1 MPARAPRFTVK
12 PTLLAIL
19 LAFPAQQA
27 LATAC
32 TWNPASGNWATA
44 GNWSC
49 AIVPG
54 INDDAL
60 IAAGNAVTIDAAQ
73 AVRNLNNGGGVNID
87 AFLLTLSGA
96 GSTTNTGTINVGSA
110 STAALQVSA
119 GHNIANTGGI
129 INIANGSVL
138 NQFGSTITGGT
149 ISTTGT
155 GKVVG
160 FNDNS
165 NFLTGVT
172 LNGTLDLATGTGIER
187 VTGGLTLNGAVN
199 INNNS
204 ILSFNGDQILSGSGS
219 IVLGNTGA
227 SNRALGLEGN
237 TTLTI
242 GSNIVVRGEN
252 GTLGQAYLSGGT
264 QSLINNGR
272 ISADVSGGTFNLA
285 PSHGVTNN
293 GVLEAKNGG
302 TLVLNAN
309 VTGTVGS
316 HIDVGAGSTIL
327 QNGIGLNGV
336 INTAGGGSFR
346 AANSNSNTLT
356 AATFNGTLDLATA
369 TGIERVAGGLT
380 LNGAVNINNNSVLS
394 FSGDQTLSG
403 TGSIV
408 LGNTGAS
415 NRALGLEGN
424 ATLTIGSNIV
434 VRGENGTLG
443 QAYISGGTQSLINNG
458 RISADVS
465 GGTFS
470 LAPSHGVTN
479 NGVLEAKNGGTLVLN
494 ANVTGTIGSHIDVG
508 AGSTILQNGVGLNG
522 VINTAGGGS
531 FRAANSNANTL
542 TAATFN
548 GTLDLATATG
558 IERVAGGLTLNGAVN
573 INNNSVLSFSGDQ
586 TLSGTGSIVLGNT
599 GASNR
604 ALGLEGNTTLTIGSN
619 IVVRGENGT
628 LGQAYIS
635 GGTQSLIN
643 NGRISA
649 DVSGGTFNLAPS
661 HGVANNGVL
670 EAKNGGTLVLNANVT
685 GTPSGSIVAGA
696 GSTVLQNGVTL
707 SGTINSAG
715 TGNFRVANDNGNV
728 LSGVSFNGPLDL
740 ASATSVERVTGGLTL
755 NGTISVNNN
764 SVLSFN
770 GAQTLDGAGT
780 IVLGDTGA
788 SNRALALE
796 GNTTLTVGSA
806 IVVRGQNGTVG
817 QTYLS
822 GGTQVL
828 VNNGQILADVGGG
841 LIDLSAQQTNNAG
854 TLGAA
859 NGGILR
865 LNNNVTNSGS
875 GHIESAKDSTVL
887 QNGVIVAGGTIN
899 TVGTGRFSVSNSNG
913 NVLSGVSLNG
923 TIDLASATGIE
934 RVVNG
939 LTLTGG
945 SIVKI
950 NSNSVLS
957 FAGGNQTLGGSGT
970 IELGNTG
977 ASNRALSMEGN
988 TTLTVGPNVLI
999 HGVNGTIGQT
1009 YLSGGTQNLV
1019 NSGTINADGGGTIAV
1034 GVSGALTNDGLMRAQ
1049 NGTLSIVDPLS
1060 GSGTLQVDS
1069 TGVMNLANSP
1079 NTQGKLLM
1087 GAAGS
1092 TLNIGTKNLTV
1103 NTDYTN
1109 AAAGTGNTFN
1119 RRAGISGAGQVVAG
1133 GDVAQ
1138 AITGAAVTN
1147 GDTANATLTINNV
1160 RVGST
1165 TYNYQVANHGTTGPA
1180 LRGALQTNVNGAN
1193 LTDARLSGA
1202 GVTAS
1207 NYTTGGPG
1215 SNTGDL
1221 GVTFTAAAAGALAPL
1236 SGQVLNLRSNF
1247 ENIDDQK
1254 LNVVLASGAAAYNAA
1269 VGSTTPAPTVT
1280 VANQHVGGAKLAS
1293 LTVANTA
1300 TAGAFSEDLNARFG
1314 SNTGAASNNGASING
1329 LLAGA
1334 NNSSAMKVGV
1344 DTTSAGAK
1352 TGTVTLNYETAG
1364 AVAGVSNGLGVA
1376 AANAPQV
1383 LNVSGNVYRLAQ
1395 PNTIDSVNFGNVL
1408 FGSTQTRTL
1417 TVRNLAAT
1425 DGFSEALNA
1434 AFGSIGGVNAASFS
1448 GAGGITGLLA
1458 GSSDSTSMVVTLNTG
1473 STGTKT
1479 ANVQILLKSNGDAIG
1494 NGLGLTDLGT
1504 QVINLDGV
1512 ISGTVGNLATA
1523 GLSPTTVNFGKFRE
1537 GTVTSKTQQLT
1548 VSNLTTGPGEG
1559 LNASF
1564 GAASGG
1570 ASNNGGTITSLA
1582 TAASNNTAM
1591 SATLNGL
1598 ATAGAK
1604 SGTQTVNF
1612 VSDGSFNGG
1621 VTTPLPAQ
1629 DVNLSADVYRLAVAG
1644 GTNAV
1649 NLAAKRVGDAAATG
1663 TLTLANTAAADGF
1676 SEGLRG
1682 SFGAAPAGFVV
1693 SGPASTALL
1702 AAGASEAR
1710 TVSLST
1716 ATAGNFG
1723 GNVDLAL
1730 VSNGAGTSGFGDE
1743 SIGSKS
1749 VALAGKVYTA
1759 AVGKLATDTVD
1770 FGIVRVGDSVSTR
1783 NITVQNIADL
1793 TALNDTL
1800 RADLAGLGGALTAGG
1815 PVSGIAAGSSGTI
1828 AVALNTSA
1836 AGVFDKS
1843 GTVAFLSQNPDMA
1856 DVSAGPSGSVLVKAQ
1871 VNNLANAD
1879 FDLLSSLGRL
1889 TQTGTSYDLDLGNI
1903 VIGKSITAALQLDN
1917 EVSGPADLLRGSF
1930 DLAAAD
1936 DFAFTGWRDFLAL
1949 GAGDALGGLELAF
1962 TAADLGLVE
1971 DSITFKGFGYN
1982 ASDTAGLSQS
1992 RSLRIHANVVR
2003 DGGGS
2008 IPEPATSLLLTIALA
2023 SLLLQRRRAMLH

>member
-1 MPARAPRFTVK
+1 MECAGENHDAKVFFRRYGVLPTLRTRSKETKMPARAPRFTVK

-110 STAALQVSA
+110 STATLQVSA

-160 FNDNS
+160 FNSNS
-165 NFLTGVT
+165 NILTGVT
-172 LNGTLDLATGTGIER
+172 LNGTLDLATGTSIER

-204 ILSFNGDQILSGSGS
+204 ILSFSGDQTLSGTGS

-252 GTLGQAYLSGGT
+252 GTLGQTYLSGGT

-272 ISADVSGGTFNLA
+272 ISADVSGGKFSLT
-285 PSHGVTNN
+285 PSNGVTNN

-302 TLVLNAN
+302 TLVLDAN

-327 QNGIGLNGV
+327 QNGVGLNGV
-336 INTAGGGSFR
+336 INAAGGGSFR

-369 TGIERVAGGLT
+369 TGIERVAGGL
-380 LNGAVNINNNSVLS
+380 A
-394 FSGDQTLSG
+394 
-403 TGSIV
+403 
-408 LGNTGAS
+408 
-415 NRALGLEGN
+415 
-424 ATLTIGSNIV
+424 
-434 VRGENGTLG
+434 
-443 QAYISGGTQSLINNG
+443 
-458 RISADVS
+458 
-465 GGTFS
+465 
-470 LAPSHGVTN
+470 
-479 NGVLEAKNGGTLVLN
+479 
-494 ANVTGTIGSHIDVG
+494 
-508 AGSTILQNGVGLNG
+508 
-522 VINTAGGGS
+522 
-531 FRAANSNANTL
+531 
-542 TAATFN
+542 
-548 GTLDLATATG
+548 
-558 IERVAGGLTLNGAVN
+558 LNGAVN

-628 LGQAYIS
+628 LGQTYLS

-649 DVSGGTFNLAPS
+649 DVSGGKFSLTPS
-661 HGVANNGVL
+661 NGVTNNGVL
-670 EAKNGGTLVLNANVT
+670 EAKNGGTLVLDANVT

-715 TGNFRVANDNGNV
+715 TGNFRVSNSNSNV

-770 GAQTLDGAGT
+770 GDQTLDGAGT
-780 IVLGDTGA
+780 IVLGATGA

-806 IVVRGQNGTVG
+806 IAVRGQNGTVG

-865 LNNNVTNSGS
+865 LNNNVNNTGS
-875 GHIESAKDSTVL
+875 GHIDSAKDSTVF
-887 QNGVIVAGGTIN
+887 QNGVTVAGGTIN
-899 TVGTGRFSVSNSNG
+899 TVGTGRFSASNSNG

-934 RVVNG
+934 RVANG
-939 LTLTGG
+939 LTMTGG

-957 FAGGNQTLGGSGT
+957 FSGGNQTLGGSGT
-970 IELGNTG
+970 IELGSTG
-977 ASNRALSMEGN
+977 GSNRALSMEGN
-988 TTLTVGPNVLI
+988 TTLTVGPNVVI

-1019 NSGTINADGGGTIAV
+1019 NSGTINADGGGTITV
-1034 GVSGALTNDGLMRAQ
+1034 GVSGALTNDGLLRAQ
-1049 NGTLSIVDPLS
+1049 NGTLSVADPVS

-1079 NTQGKLLM
+1079 NTQGKLVM

-1092 TLNIGTKNLTV
+1092 TLNIGTKNLTI

-1109 AAAGTGNTFN
+1109 AAAGTGNAFN
-1119 RRAGISGAGQVVAG
+1119 RRTGISGAGQVVAG

-1147 GDTANATLTINNV
+1147 GDTTNATLTINNV

-1165 TYNYQVANHGTTGPA
+1165 TYNYQIANKGTTGPL

-1247 ENIDDQK
+1247 DNIADQK
-1254 LNVVLASGAAAYNAA
+1254 LNIVLAGGAAAYNAA

-1280 VANQHVGGAKLAS
+1280 VANQHVGASKLAS

-1314 SNTGAASNNGASING
+1314 INTGAASNNGASING

-1352 TGTVTLNYETAG
+1352 SGTVTLNYETAG
-1364 AVAGVSNGLGVA
+1364 AVNGVSNGLGVA

-1383 LNVSGNVYRLAQ
+1383 LNVTGDVYRLAQ
-1395 PNTIDSVNFGNVL
+1395 PNTIESINFGNVL

-1417 TVRNLAAT
+1417 TVSNLAAT

-1434 AFGSIGGVNAASFS
+1434 AFGSIGGINAASFS

-1458 GSSDSTSMVVTLNTG
+1458 GNTDSTSMVVTLDTK

-1537 GTVTSKTQQLT
+1537 GTVTSQTQQLT

-1564 GAASGG
+1564 GVVTGG
-1570 ASNNGGTITSLA
+1570 ASNNGGTIASLA

-1612 VSDGSFNGG
+1612 VSDGSFNSG

-1629 DVNLSADVYRLAVAG
+1629 VVSLSADVYRLAVAG

-1649 NLAAKRVGDAAATG
+1649 HLAAKRVGDAAATG

-1682 SFGAAPAGFVV
+1682 SIGAAPAGFVV

-1770 FGIVRVGDSVSTR
+1770 FGIVRVGDTVSTR
-1783 NITVQNIADL
+1783 NITVQNTADL

-1800 RADLAGLGGALTAGG
+1800 RADLSGLSGGGALTAGG
-1815 PVSGIAAGSSGTI
+1815 PVSGIVAGSSGTLSL
-1828 AVALNTSA
+1828 ALNTSA

-1843 GTVAFLSQNPDMA
+1843 ATVTFLSQNPDMT
-1856 DVSAGPSGSVLVKAQ
+1856 DVSAGASGSVLVKAQ

-1903 VIGKSITAALQLDN
+1903 VIGKSIAAALQVDN
-1917 EVSGPADLLRGSF
+1917 DVAGPADFLRGSF
-1930 DLAAAD
+1930 DFTAAD
-1936 DFAFTGWRDFLAL
+1936 DFTFKGWRDFLAL
-1949 GAGDALGGLELAF
+1949 GAGDALGGLELDF

-1971 DSITFKGFGYN
+1971 DTITFKGFGYN
-1982 ASDTAGLSQS
+1982 ASDTAGLGQS